1 MLAIRVQQRLIRS
14 RAPMLAVPGWPD
26 SASEPNAVA
35 VVSAENITAR
45 AVGDAKCD
53 RSPARQF
60 MTK

>member
-1 MLAIRVQQRLIRS
+1 
-14 RAPMLAVPGWPD
+14 MLAVPGWPD

-35 VVSAENITAR
+35 VVRAENITAR